1 VFDGDPSMIAFFEGG
16 RMQWDGVDDGVDML
30 FDFPLYYPIRNAF
43 AKGGSIRELAQMLSR
58 DHLYRDPSHL
68 VTFLGL
74 HDVARFMSEP
84 GATPEGLKLAFTFL
98 GTARGTP
105 LIYYGDEVVLPG
117 GNDPDN
123 RRDFPGG
130 WPNDPRNAFEAS
142 GRIAEQQSVWQHLQR
157 VLAIR
162 AARQEL
168 RTGRMEHLLVTDQVY
183 VYRRGHTI
191 VAINNGAAAASVTLP
206 VASLPAD
213 ALGLCAAGRP
223 VEGGTAITIPARTG
237 CIF

>member
-1 VFDGDPSMIAFFEGG
+1 
-16 RMQWDGVDDGVDML
+16 
-30 FDFPLYYPIRNAF
+30 
-43 AKGGSIRELAQMLSR
+43 MLSR
-58 DHLYRDPSHL
+58 DHLYRDPGNL

-84 GATPEGLKLAFTFL
+84 GATPDGLKLAFTFL
-98 GTARGTP
+98 ATARGTP
-105 LIYYGDEVVLPG
+105 LIYYGDEVVLAG

-130 WPNDPRNAFEAS
+130 WRDDPRNAFEAS
-142 GRIAEQQSVWQHLQR
+142 GRSAEQQSVWQHLQR

-168 RTGRMEHLLVTDQVY
+168 RTGRMEHLLVTDQTY
-183 VYRRGHTI
+183 VYRRGNTV
-191 VAINNGAAAASVTLP
+191 VAINNGKADVSVTIP

-213 ALGLCAAGRP
+213 ALGLCAAGRA
-223 VEGGTAITIPARTG
+223 VADGTSVTIPARTA